1 MSNNLTTQLNGY
13 LAKFDGTATTKV
25 ALGTT
30 YDQPFGNKATV
41 IIHKGGAA
49 GVYKGRY
56 QSLCDFYDKQTVTFT
71 DGAQIDYLKP
81 TDK

>member
-1 MSNNLTTQLNGY
+1 MNTTLY
-13 LAKFDGTATTKV
+13 FEYF
-25 ALGTT
+25 ALMTWEAPPLRT
-30 YDQPFGNKATV
+30 NTQPFGRKASV

-56 QSLCDFYDKQTVTFT
+56 QSLADFYDKQTVTFT